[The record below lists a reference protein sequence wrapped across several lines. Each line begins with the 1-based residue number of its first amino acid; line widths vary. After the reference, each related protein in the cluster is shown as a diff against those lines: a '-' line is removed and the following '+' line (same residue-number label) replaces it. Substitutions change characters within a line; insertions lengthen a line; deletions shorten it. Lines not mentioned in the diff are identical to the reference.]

1 MKQDRQV
8 SPVGVEEMM
17 KESME
22 DEMDDIS
29 MKLMEE
35 EVEQY
40 MLKLMQQE
48 VEVEVEEAIDGH
60 PSLQLTKCMH

>member
-1 MKQDRQV
+1 MKQDQKV
-8 SPVGVEEMM
+8 SPVGVQEMM

-35 EVEQY
+35 ELEQY

-48 VEVEVEEAIDGH
+48 VEVEVGEEIDGH
-60 PSLQLTKCMH
+60 PSLQLTECMH